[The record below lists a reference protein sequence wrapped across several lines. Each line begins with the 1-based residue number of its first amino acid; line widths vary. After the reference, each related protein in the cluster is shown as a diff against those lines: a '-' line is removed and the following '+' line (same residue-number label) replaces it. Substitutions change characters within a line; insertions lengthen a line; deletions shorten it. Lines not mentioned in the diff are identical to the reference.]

1 VGGKGASPEAPLYC
15 WFSWANSHATCVFA
29 EADAKMGLDTQ
40 EKRTSG
46 DNAFLGGRK
55 KVELSDCN
63 ADLAFVKREMG
74 KVTRVEDPQTTEK
87 S

>member
-1 VGGKGASPEAPLYC
+1 
-15 WFSWANSHATCVFA
+15 
-29 EADAKMGLDTQ
+29 MGLDTQ